1 MMRLDY
7 FTNVW
12 LMLKKAFLY
21 TFLSLTYAI
30 GMFFKIIANG
40 FLALAEKIMLILEEK
55 KAR

>member
-1 MMRLDY
+1 M
-7 FTNVW
+7 F
-12 LMLKKAFLY
+12 KKAFLY